1 MSHAPFP
8 PSSAHRWM
16 RCPGSADEG
25 FSSPDSV
32 YSRHGTF
39 AHAIAA
45 EALERDTEAVDYIG
59 RESRDREFVF
69 RYDDAAAV
77 QIYLDAVRAILLV
90 EGGELRVERPV
101 VFLPGKVYGTA
112 DVTIVQRGPHGTIA
126 RLYVV
131 DLKFGSGVLVGAQ
144 DNEQLL
150 IYALGT
156 MAQEGVHPQN
166 VGEVV
171 TMIVQPRCGGA
182 EPVRRATY
190 TPAELANWNVRI
202 AHAAQE
208 ASTPGGRRVPG
219 DHCHFCPG
227 KATCHALRDE
237 AMAVAA
243 DLFPAL
249 DPTESPKLPNVREY
263 TPAQL
268 AKALE
273 GADIVEQWLKTVR
286 AEALNRAK
294 LGTKIPGMKLVE
306 SIGNRQWKSEADA
319 AKTLAAYGIDPFER
333 TLKSP
338 AQVEKL
344 SKAVKPAVASLT
356 ERRSRG
362 VVLAPES
369 DRRPEVVDPSSTFEL
384 LDESP
389 QE

>member
-1 MSHAPFP
+1 
-8 PSSAHRWM
+8 M

-45 EALERDTEAVDYIG
+45 EALERDTEAADYIG
-59 RESRDREFVF
+59 RESTDGEFVF
-69 RYDDAAAV
+69 SPDDAAAV
-77 QIYLDAVRAILLV
+77 QVYLDAVRAILLV

-101 VFLPGKVYGTA
+101 TFIEGKVYGTA
-112 DVTIVQRGPHGTIA
+112 DVTIVVRGPHGSIR
-126 RLYVV
+126 RLYVI
-131 DLKFGSGVLVGAQ
+131 DLKFGSGVIVDAQ

-156 MAQEGVHPQN
+156 TAQEGAHPQN
-166 VGEVV
+166 VDEVV
-171 TMIVQPRCGGA
+171 TMIVQPRAGS

-190 TPAELANWNVRI
+190 TPAEMANWRIRI
-202 AHAAQE
+202 AHAYQE
-208 ASTPGGRRVPG
+208 ASIPGGRRVPG
-219 DHCHFCPG
+219 EHCHFCPG
-227 KATCHALRDE
+227 KATCPALRDE

-249 DPTESPKLPNVREY
+249 DPTEKPTLPNVREY

-268 AKALE
+268 ARALE

-294 LGTKIPGMKLVE
+294 LGAKIPGMKLVE
-306 SIGNRQWKSEADA
+306 SIGNRQWKNEAEA
-319 AKTLAAYGIDPFER
+319 AKVLSTYGIDPFER

-338 AQVEKL
+338 AQIEKL
-344 SKAVKPAVASLT
+344 SRAAKPAIASLT